1 MVSITSK
8 TIHGN
13 EYMYLVES
21 VRVGNKVKQ
30 KTIKYIGKKRPIPE
44 EEFECMKFSHE
55 GKDWILKEF
64 NDTLSYQDHHLMKE
78 ASIKNK
84 EYLSSLD
91 GVSKEKEREV
101 FLSKLIANTNAIEGS
116 TMTQEETFRYLFD
129 DTAPRGHS
137 KKELHMAENLL
148 NAWGYV
154 ENNFRRFPT
163 KNDLFELH
171 SIVNRDI
178 EDSSTLGK
186 YKQVQ
191 NYVGGMYTSSYLF
204 VEERIR
210 SLFRG
215 IKRAYKEVDDFEVA
229 FQSHAQF
236 EIIHPFVDGN
246 GRVGRLVLNW
256 LLMYKGL
263 SPIIIR
269 NSQREY
275 YITALNGARI
285 GDLRKISEFCF
296 KEYLENYKFV

>member
-1 MVSITSK
+1 
-8 TIHGN
+8 
-13 EYMYLVES
+13 
-21 VRVGNKVKQ
+21 
-30 KTIKYIGKKRPIPE
+30 
-44 EEFECMKFSHE
+44 
-55 GKDWILKEF
+55 
-64 NDTLSYQDHHLMKE
+64 
-78 ASIKNK
+78 
-84 EYLSSLD
+84 
-91 GVSKEKEREV
+91 
-101 FLSKLIANTNAIEGS
+101 
-116 TMTQEETFRYLFD
+116 
-129 DTAPRGHS
+129 
-137 KKELHMAENLL
+137 
-148 NAWGYV
+148 
-154 ENNFRRFPT
+154 
-163 KNDLFELH
+163 
-171 SIVNRDI
+171 
-178 EDSSTLGK
+178 
-186 YKQVQ
+186 
-191 NYVGGMYTSSYLF
+191 MYTSSYLF